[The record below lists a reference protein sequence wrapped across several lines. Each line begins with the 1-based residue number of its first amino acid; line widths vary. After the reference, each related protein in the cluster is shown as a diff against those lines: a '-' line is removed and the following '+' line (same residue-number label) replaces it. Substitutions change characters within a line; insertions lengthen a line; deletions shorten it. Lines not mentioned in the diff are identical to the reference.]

1 MNDVMNNWTAQLIGM
16 ILIGAA
22 AVAAFWVSE
31 GLESAAVTAAVCTR
45 SAPVGRLL
53 PALLPSPSAQPRPG
67 QSSAARQG
75 RPQAAAKRCA

>member
-31 GLESAAVTAAVCTR
+31 GLESAAVTAVIMGGFIAAVHFGRKRFDALEVMGGVGDERFARSTR
-45 SAPVGRLL
+45 GRSR
-53 PALLPSPSAQPRPG
+53 SPER
-67 QSSAARQG
+67 
-75 RPQAAAKRCA
+75 